1 MTRFP
6 TPLNPLVILIM
17 LAGSAGSAG
26 CAADRPRQVRVI
38 TYNIHHGTDADE
50 QPTLDRIASLI
61 ASENADIVALQ
72 EVDRAWSPRSA
83 YRDQMAILADTL
95 DMHAYFGHIYDFEP
109 DSSAWAGIAAD
120 VPSGEMQADDEPG
133 DHPNAA
139 PLRDRRRYGLAILS
153 RFPIVDSSNY
163 ELIRLPSIDSEPE
176 MQSLP
181 GFPHV
186 TVDVDGVLLHVF
198 NTHLDYRRDPE
209 LRRRQVEEMLEIIE
223 PYAHPAL
230 LMGDLNAPPGAPEIQ
245 PLLDRFSDAWTR
257 GGEGEGMTFP
267 ASDPTKRIDAIYVTP
282 GIHVDT
288 VYVPASMASD
298 HRPVVA
304 ALRLDS

>member
-1 MTRFP
+1 MMRLP
-6 TPLNPLVILIM
+6 TQFNPLVILIM
-17 LAGSAGSAG
+17 LAGSAGAAG
-26 CAADRPRQVRVI
+26 CASDSPRQIRVI
-38 TYNIHHGTDADE
+38 TYNIHHGTNADE
-50 QPTLDRIASLI
+50 QTTLDRIASLI

-72 EVDRAWSPRSA
+72 EVDRSWSPRSA
-83 YRDQMAILADTL
+83 YRDQMAALADTL
-95 DMHAYFGHIYDFEP
+95 DMHAYFGHIYDLEP
-109 DSSAWAGIAAD
+109 DSSAWAGTAAD
-120 VPSGEMQADDEPG
+120 GPSGEIHVDDEPRV
-133 DHPNAA
+133 DPNAA
-139 PLRDRRRYGLAILS
+139 PVRDRRRYGLAILS

-163 ELIRLPSIDSEPE
+163 ELIRLPSIDIDPE
-176 MQSLP
+176 MQTLP

-223 PYAHPAL
+223 PYADPAL
-230 LMGDLNAPPGAPEIQ
+230 LMGDLNAPPGASELQ
-245 PLLDRFSDAWTR
+245 PLLGRFFDAWTR
-257 GGEGEGMTFP
+257 AGEGEGLTFP

-288 VYVPASMASD
+288 VYVPASLASD